1 MTGTRSNPGA
11 GFALGAY
18 GICHRFPEGQSVSK
32 PLYPD
37 FGD

>member
-11 GFALGAY
+11 GFALGRM
-18 GICHRFPEGQSVSK
+18 GLSSVPEGQSVSK